1 MRVWFASLFS
11 ALVLGREARSMRNVW
26 QADSAGGSAGASA
39 GVPAGS
45 SVGGSANSEGKQGF
59 VQASHHVPRH
69 ARPGMERDY
78 EDGPDDGP
86 EDEAGPEEAA
96 HSEGAA
102 GSAVGE
108 SAADAVADAGEDLAG
123 ASEAGKAEDSSYGAV
138 TSETVADPAKPDTN
152 DVEFNAPQLDGGEAV
167 ADDVA
172 EPNEPVD
179 ALKAMEGSET
189 DDGDKD
195 DASTA
200 GVDESASDEAAA
212 GENAREAS
220 YADALSAYEEADD
233 FVELSEDPDL
243 QLDADES
250 AERESFER
258 LEAAAHAA
266 EGSENDT
273 HFSDEPV
280 VPGALEDDPDIGD
293 ESTSEA
299 GYSGPSS
306 NIRRLNQNAM
316 APVVGARKSS
326 DVRWQDVHPKTP
338 GKKRELKHTRGW
350 FQAVVVCIVM
360 AVVAAGLIAGVTYH
374 LEMWG
379 GKTVPSVVGLVT
391 ANATSRLQ
399 EKGLQVQ
406 VNYVPSDD
414 GNDRVISAD
423 PGTGTRVADGST
435 VTLTVGQSRVL
446 PTVTGMNV
454 QDARSALEA
463 AGATNI
469 RLTYTKS
476 TEAEGTVL
484 SVSPAEGSTFISSD
498 LITLTI
504 AQLPVVPDVVGRTQ
518 ADALQVLQDA
528 GLSPTVVYSS
538 EGTHQKGY
546 VEKTSPAA
554 GARADERGSVKVT
567 VMSPMPSD
575 IYHVGDYTSALPAA
589 LSYFLNQEGYVASV
603 GYTDQD
609 GKVVEKLDVTDGG
622 SVILSPTPWAKD
634 VQQQSGST
642 ASDVLASAANLDGIG
657 VRLSLSVS
665 ETPQLGATVGAANQL
680 IQECGLEGATD
691 TRDET
696 NVQLPSGVS
705 ASGHDFYCVYGES
718 GDNAWCVI
726 VYVND
731 QKKTQAEV
739 VWAPKSLLSGIDTS
753 STGGSMASYLVS
765 ELLLK

>member
-1 MRVWFASLFS
+1 
-11 ALVLGREARSMRNVW
+11 MRNVW

-39 GVPAGS
+39 GVPTGS
-45 SVGGSANSEGKQGF
+45 SVGGSVDSEGQQDF
-59 VQASHHVPRH
+59 VRAGHHVPRH

-78 EDGPDDGP
+78 EDGSDDEG
-86 EDEAGPEEAA
+86 EADSGVTGAPVAGTADVASADSTGEILADDVAA
-96 HSEGAA
+96 VDAATDEGA
-102 GSAVGE
+102 VD
-108 SAADAVADAGEDLAG
+108 SAADELAEPENG
-123 ASEAGKAEDSSYGAV
+123 A
-138 TSETVADPAKPDTN
+138 
-152 DVEFNAPQLDGGEAV
+152 VEFNAPQVDDDET
-167 ADDVA
+167 ADDGAGGSDVSGDSDEFDA
-172 EPNEPVD
+172 SEIDSSEVGVNEP
-179 ALKAMEGSET
+179 
-189 DDGDKD
+189 
-195 DASTA
+195 
-200 GVDESASDEAAA
+200 ASDEAVAS
-212 GENAREAS
+212 ESAREES

-250 AERESFER
+250 AERKSFGR
-258 LEAAAHAA
+258 SEAAAHAA
-266 EGSENDT
+266 ARGAEGSENGT
-273 HFSDEPV
+273 RFSDEPV

-306 NIRRLNQNAM
+306 NIRRLSQNAM

-350 FQAVVVCIVM
+350 IQAVVVCIVM
-360 AVVAAGLIAGVTYH
+360 ALVAAGLIAGVTYH

-379 GKTVPSVVGLVT
+379 GKTVPSVVGLVS

-423 PGTGTRVADGST
+423 PSTGTRVADGST

-476 TEAEGTVL
+476 NEAEGTVL
-484 SVSPAEGSTFISSD
+484 SVSPAEGSTFIRSD

-528 GLSPTVVYSS
+528 GLTPTVVYSS
-538 EGTHQKGY
+538 QGTHQKGY
-546 VEKTSPAA
+546 VEKTTPAA

-575 IYHVGDYTSALPAA
+575 VYHVGEYTSALPAA
-589 LSYFLNQEGYVASV
+589 LSYFLNQAGYVATV
-603 GYTDQD
+603 GYMDQA
-609 GKVVEKLDVTDGG
+609 GKLVEKLDVTDGG

-642 ASDVLASAANLDGIG
+642 ASDVLASAVNLDGIG
-657 VRLSLSVS
+657 VRLSLSAS
-665 ETPQLGATVGAANQL
+665 ETPRLGATVGAANQL
-680 IQECGLEGATD
+680 IQKCGLEGATD

-705 ASGHDFYCVYGES
+705 ASGHDLYCVYGES

-726 VYVND
+726 VYVNAE
-731 QKKTQAEV
+731 KKTQAEV
-739 VWAPKSLLSGIDTS
+739 IWAPKSLLSGIDTS
-753 STGGSMASYLVS
+753 STGGSMASYFAS